1 MAYLLASWKCE
12 QGEFMWLCVT
22 DLTTVLNIQQQIF
35 LDFLYL
41 KLVERKLD
49 KNHKMFPD
57 WELVSMMWPDLVD
70 QTFYVKVKTIIQNKN
85 IWSWRGFNTF
95 R

>member
-1 MAYLLASWKCE
+1 MCYGSI
-12 QGEFMWLCVT
+12 
-22 DLTTVLNIQQQIF
+22 TVLIIQQQIF